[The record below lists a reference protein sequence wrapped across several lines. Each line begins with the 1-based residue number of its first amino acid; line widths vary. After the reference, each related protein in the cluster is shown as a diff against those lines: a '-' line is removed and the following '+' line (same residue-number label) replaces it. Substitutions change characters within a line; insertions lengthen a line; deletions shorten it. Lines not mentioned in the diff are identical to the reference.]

1 MNNKLVYV
9 ALPYTDKDKKVIEE
23 RVLRFCEIDS
33 QLNLQ
38 GVLTVSPILKHL
50 LFDKNKELPTDWNFW
65 KNLSYRLLS
74 SCDVLLVLKFDGWEK
89 STGVQAE
96 IEFAK
101 QKQIETIYLENNEYI
116 NNIVSKIKQPGRG
129 SRIRT

>member
-1 MNNKLVYV
+1 MTEKLVYV
-9 ALPYTDKDKKVIEE
+9 ALPYTDKDKSITDL
-23 RVLRFCEIDS
+23 RVKKFCEIDS
-33 QLNLQ
+33 QLNMN

-50 LFDKNKELPTDWNFW
+50 LFDKNSELPTDWNFW

-74 SCDVLLVLKFDGWEK
+74 SSDILLVLKFQGWEK

-101 QKQIETIYLENNEYI
+101 ENKITTYYFQENDSI
-116 NNIVSKIKQPGRG
+116 LDIVNKIKAPKNQ
-129 SRIRT
+129 IKI

>member
-9 ALPYTDKDKKVIEE
+9 ALPYTDKNPDVVNE
-23 RVLRFCEIDS
+23 RVLKFCKIDS
-33 QLNLQ
+33 QLNMN
-38 GVLTVSPILKHL
+38 GILTVSPILKHL
-50 LFDKNKELPTDWNFW
+50 LFDKNTDLPTDWDFW

-74 SCDVLLVLKFDGWEK
+74 SCDMLLVLKFKGWEN

-101 QKQIETIYLENNEYI
+101 TNNIEIHYLEESENI
-116 NNIVSKIKQPGRG
+116 NNFFKKINIGRG